1 MLSVFRENEKSGAV
15 AAAEDDEIFFGPV
28 GHTEKCVAVAVN
40 EVVQAGDRLRPLSPL
55 TATQMAELC
64 REAYTVAYRLEHA
77 DTFLSSDAYRSKL
90 HTTGSSDRD
99 KMSNF
104 KHGDSKMPSFSH
116 AEITPTS
123 SENEMSNVEHADSMK
138 PPSSCAETTA
148 ASSNDEMSNIKVSDT
163 IKIRKCCGVL
173 DVELAESSESPSLHA
188 AATGASNNDEVS
200 NIKDTDSAEPQFSHA
215 DITAASSSDPNVS
228 PVEDLVENVPETDG
242 RSCVDE
248 ALPTSTYNDITL
260 GATES
265 RELCDDNT
273 SPSNS
278 FEGLLSSLGSA
289 LPVIEPG
296 SLKQDEHGVV
306 KFAAA
311 AHSDSSADANAK
323 SLTAIPSPNGLRR
336 AFSAKTSAVRSAGI
350 PMKVLTVRHNL

>member
-1 MLSVFRENEKSGAV
+1 MLSLFSENEKSGAAV
-15 AAAEDDEIFFGPV
+15 SAEDEIFFGPV

-40 EVVQAGDRLRPLSPL
+40 EVVQVGDRLRPLSPL

-90 HTTGSSDRD
+90 HTTESSDMD
-99 KMSNF
+99 KMSNV

-123 SENEMSNVEHADSMK
+123 SKDEMSNIEHADSTK

-148 ASSNDEMSNIKVSDT
+148 ASSNDEMSNSENSDT
-163 IKIRKCCGVL
+163 IKIRKCCGVSHI
-173 DVELAESSESPSLHA
+173 ELAESSESPSLHA

-200 NIKDTDSAEPQFSHA
+200 DIVRDTDSTEPPSSHA
-215 DITAASSSDPNVS
+215 DITAASRSDPNVS
-228 PVEDLVENVPETDG
+228 PVKDLLSNVAETDG
-242 RSCVDE
+242 CSCVDK
-248 ALPTSTYNDITL
+248 AWFTSTYNDLTS

-265 RELCDDNT
+265 RELCDNNT
-273 SPSNS
+273 SPSNA

-311 AHSDSSADANAK
+311 VDSDTSADANAK
-323 SLTAIPSPNGLRR
+323 SRTAIPAPSGLRR

-350 PMKVLTVRHNL
+350 PVKVLTVRHNL